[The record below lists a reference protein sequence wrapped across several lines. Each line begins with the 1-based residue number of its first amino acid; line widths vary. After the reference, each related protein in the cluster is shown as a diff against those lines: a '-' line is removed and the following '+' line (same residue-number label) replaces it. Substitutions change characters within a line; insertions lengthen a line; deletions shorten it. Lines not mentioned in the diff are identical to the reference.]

1 MISNDNNLNLWK
13 EYAISKETMIRE
25 KLIVEYSY
33 IVKFVAGRLSVYF
46 GQNVEY
52 DDLIGYGILGL
63 IDAIDK
69 FDVTKGVKI
78 ETYAS
83 LRIRGAII
91 DSIRNLDWV
100 PRSLR
105 QKSKAIERAYWE
117 LENELGHS
125 ATDKQVADKMGISL
139 EKFNKLV
146 RDVNL
151 STILSLD
158 EVLEQNFDATMNGSS
173 INKEEK
179 PEGYLEI
186 VEIRTML
193 AKEIRKLPQKER
205 KVIALYYYEG
215 LTLREISA
223 IMEVSESRVSQLHT
237 KAISRLSVKLA
248 KDRKVLMN

>member
-1 MISNDNNLNLWK
+1 MISNDNNMDLWK
-13 EYAISKETMIRE
+13 EYAVSKESMIRE

-69 FDVTKGVKI
+69 FDVTKGVKF

-186 VEIRTML
+186 VEVRTLL
-193 AKEIRKLPQKER
+193 A
-205 KVIALYYYEG
+205 
-215 LTLREISA
+215 REISA

-237 KAISRLSVKLA
+237 KAISRLGVKLA

>member
-1 MISNDNNLNLWK
+1 MISNDNNMDLWK
-13 EYAISKETMIRE
+13 EYAVSKESMIRE

-69 FDVTKGVKI
+69 FDVTKGVKF

-186 VEIRTML
+186 VEVRTLL
-193 AKEIRKLPQKER
+193 AREIRKLPQKER

-237 KAISRLSVKLA
+237 KAISRLGVKLA